1 MLEAAESGCFFVVS
15 SLYRYID
22 NRINLCYTSFII
34 QQAETDER
42 PQPGNISASLAREA
56 REINPKQDTWQRDWL
71 REQHAPLDR

>member
-42 PQPGNISASLAREA
+42 PQPSNISASLAREA
-56 REINPKQDTWQRDWL
+56 REINPKQDTWQRDRL
-71 REQHAPLDR
+71 KEQHAPFGQ